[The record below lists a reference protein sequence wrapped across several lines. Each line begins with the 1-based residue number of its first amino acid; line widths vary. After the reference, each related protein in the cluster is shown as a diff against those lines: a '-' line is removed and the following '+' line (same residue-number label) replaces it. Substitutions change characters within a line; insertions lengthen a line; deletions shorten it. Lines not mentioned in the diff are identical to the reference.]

1 MIRKITYW
9 CLVACLAVQGFRCS
23 TPEKSTLCFV
33 TSLTETE
40 GSQTRVYTYTYELS
54 RLTTVTL
61 SASGT
66 TTVTTYGYDDN
77 GNAVS
82 STTQSPSG
90 LTEGTYSYDKQ
101 NKLVSAFLKSGSD
114 ETTIQFV
121 YNDNGQLITE
131 VRQTTSGVGD
141 LVVTTTFAYP
151 DILTKNPSVITITSG
166 GGAANQVTREYDNK
180 IAPLR
185 SLFPTTRA
193 VNNVV
198 KETSLNGTTLEETT
212 TTITYQYNPEGY
224 PVSSI
229 SSSGRTQV
237 WVYDCRE
244 I

>member
-1 MIRKITYW
+1 MIRKIAYW
-9 CLVACLAVQGFRCS
+9 CLVVCLAGQGIRCS

-40 GSQTRVYTYTYELS
+40 GSLTRVYTYAYELS
-54 RLTTVTL
+54 RLTSITL
-61 SASGT
+61 LESGA
-66 TTVTTYGYDDN
+66 TTVTNYGYDAN

-82 STTQSPSG
+82 SITQSPSEV
-90 LTEGTYSYDKQ
+90 TEGTYSYDKQ
-101 NKLVSAFLKSGSD
+101 NKLVAAILTGTGY
-114 ETTIQFV
+114 ETNVQFV
-121 YNDNGQLITE
+121 YNDNGQLISE
-131 VRQTTSGVGD
+131 VRQTESGAGD

-151 DILTKNPSVITITSG
+151 DILTKNPSVVTITTG
-166 GGAANQVTREYDNK
+166 GAAANQVTREYDNK

-198 KETSLNGTTLEETT
+198 KETSINGTTLEETT

-224 PVSSI
+224 PVSSV
-229 SSSGRTQV
+229 SSSGRTQA
-237 WVYDCRE
+237 WAYDCRE